1 MKPFR
6 ELISFEEAKKI
17 IMEKTKEMERVET
30 VKLLEARNRVLAED
44 IVAEL
49 NVPGFKRAAVDG
61 YAVIAEDTYGASHIK
76 PKKLKIV
83 GKIFAGEVARGKLN
97 HGEAM
102 EIATGAAL
110 PKGSDAVV
118 MVENTEKVGNEIK
131 ILKPVYPGANV
142 SKEDEDIKKG
152 EVVLKKGEILNP
164 AKIGVLAA
172 LGMES
177 VEVYEKANVI
187 IIPTGDELVK
197 VGEKLEYGK
206 IYDINSY
213 TLTTLLK
220 PYANVKINEIT
231 KDSKEEIERI
241 LENGKDMDY
250 IIFSGGSSVGEKD
263 ILADVLIKKGE
274 LFFHGIA
281 LKPGKPTIFGRF
293 GNALVFG
300 MPGYPTSCLTNAY
313 VLLLPSIKKMCRIY
327 EEEIV
332 KEAILEEKIVSTIG
346 RHQIYPVMLKNGRA
360 YPVFK
365 ESGAMTSMSRANGYI
380 EIPANVEYVE
390 KGSTVKVHLL

>member
-152 EVVLKKGEILNP
+152 EVVLKKGETLNP

-313 VLLLPSIKKMCRIY
+313 VLLLPSIKKRCRIN
-327 EEEIV
+327 EKEIV

-346 RHQIYPVMLKNGRA
+346 RYQIYPVMLKNGRA

-365 ESGAMTSMSRANGYI
+365 ESGAITSMSRANGYI

>member
-164 AKIGVLAA
+164 AKIGVFAA

-313 VLLLPSIKKMCRIY
+313 VLLLPSIKKRCRIN

-365 ESGAMTSMSRANGYI
+365 ESGAITSMSRANGYI

>member
-206 IYDINSY
+206 IYDISSY

-313 VLLLPSIKKMCRIY
+313 VLLLPSIKKRCRIN
-327 EEEIV
+327 EKEIV

-365 ESGAMTSMSRANGYI
+365 ESGAITSMSRANGYI

>member
-313 VLLLPSIKKMCRIY
+313 VLLLPSIKKMCRIN
-327 EEEIV
+327 EKEIV

-365 ESGAMTSMSRANGYI
+365 ESGAITSMSRANGYI

>member
-313 VLLLPSIKKMCRIY
+313 VLLLPSIKKRCRIN
-327 EEEIV
+327 EKEIV

-365 ESGAMTSMSRANGYI
+365 ESGAITSMSRANGYI

>member
-313 VLLLPSIKKMCRIY
+313 VLLLPSIKKRCRIN
-327 EEEIV
+327 EKEIV

-346 RHQIYPVMLKNGRA
+346 RYQIYPVMLKNGRA

-365 ESGAMTSMSRANGYI
+365 ESGAITSMSRANGYI

>member
-313 VLLLPSIKKMCRIY
+313 VLLLPSIKKRCRIN

-346 RHQIYPVMLKNGRA
+346 RYQIYPVMLKNGRA

-365 ESGAMTSMSRANGYI
+365 ESGAITSMSRANGYI

>member
-187 IIPTGDELVK
+187 IIPTGDELVR
-197 VGEKLEYGK
+197 VGSKLEYGK

-313 VLLLPSIKKMCRIY
+313 VLLLPSIKKRCRIN

-365 ESGAMTSMSRANGYI
+365 ESGAITSMSRANGYI

-390 KGSTVKVHLL
+390 KGGTVKVHLL